1 MIVELNQN
9 NIDIIKNSML
19 NEKEVSSSYKNNPF
33 AKYLVYVCDNDVVG
47 YLYYSDIYDRIEIN
61 QITVFENYR
70 RKGYASKMMEY
81 LIRKNKPITLEV
93 KCSNNPAI
101 NLYKKYGFQQVSI
114 RKGYYN
120 GIDGILMSLEM
131 K

>member
-19 NEKEVSSSYKNNPF
+19 NEKEVIGAYKNNPF

-81 LIRKNKPITLEV
+81 LIRKNKSITLEV
-93 KCSNNPAI
+93 KCSNNSAI
-101 NLYKKYGFQQVSI
+101 NLYKKYGFKQVSI

>member
-1 MIVELNQN
+1 MVVDLNLD
-9 NIDIIKNSML
+9 NINIIKNSML
-19 NEKEVSSSYKNNPF
+19 DKKEVTNSFHNNPF
-33 AKYLVYVCDNDVVG
+33 AKYLVYVYNNTIVG

-61 QITVFENYR
+61 QITVFEKFR
-70 RKGYASKMMEY
+70 RNGYASKMVDY
-81 LIRKNKPITLEV
+81 LIKKNKPITLEV
-93 KCSNNPAI
+93 KCNNTAAI
-101 NLYKKYGFQQVSI
+101 NLYKKYGFKQVSI